1 MKEYYRHL
9 NLENNNFRFS
19 PTPEKS
25 VLKLLQQI
33 DPSKAVG
40 LDNLG
45 GRFLKDGASE
55 LSHPIT
61 QLINL
66 SIATSAFPDQCKIA
80 KLKPI
85 YKKSSALDP
94 KNYRP
99 ILLLTYLNII

>member
-19 PTPEKS
+19 PTPEAL

-33 DPSKAVG
+33 DPSKATG

-45 GRFLKDGASE
+45 GRFLKDGASQ

-80 KLKPI
+80 KLKYNKKTISGPPI
-85 YKKSSALDP
+85 FCKYQ
-94 KNYRP
+94 
-99 ILLLTYLNII
+99 IM